1 MMELLLMMTWS
12 VATVLGGGG
21 MSPEGRGLR
30 PNPAAS
36 QVELMEP
43 QDPSTEP
50 RPQDLNSTILAAK
63 LGPALDL
70 EYSSLTKPV
79 NDIVTQHFPFRRT
92 RKGRLVP
99 IGSMPKHV
107 KDVELGYVRLSDGSK
122 LKTRVPSKLRRKL
135 RQLLWALT
143 ACPVGHR
150 WRDLGPR
157 FWPRWLKEGHCPS
170 SSCSVP
176 AGMKCRPSATVHKSL
191 LRWHCRKS
199 CGWIKVQYPIVSE
212 CSCSCGGGGNHSG
225 GYT

>member
-1 MMELLLMMTWS
+1 MMTWS

-79 NDIVTQHFPFRRT
+79 NDIVTQHFPFR
-92 RKGRLVP
+92 
-99 IGSMPKHV
+99 
-107 KDVELGYVRLSDGSK
+107 
-122 LKTRVPSKLRRKL
+122 
-135 RQLLWALT
+135 
-143 ACPVGHR
+143 
-150 WRDLGPR
+150 
-157 FWPRWLKEGHCPS
+157 
-170 SSCSVP
+170 
-176 AGMKCRPSATVHKSL
+176 
-191 LRWHCRKS
+191 
-199 CGWIKVQYPIVSE
+199 
-212 CSCSCGGGGNHSG
+212 
-225 GYT
+225 